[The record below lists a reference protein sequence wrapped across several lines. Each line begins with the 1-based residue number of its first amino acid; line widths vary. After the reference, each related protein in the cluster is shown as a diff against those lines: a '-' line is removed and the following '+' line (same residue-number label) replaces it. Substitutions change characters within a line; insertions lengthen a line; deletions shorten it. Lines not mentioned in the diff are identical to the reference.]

1 MEWKGRGDRTKQ
13 VPLELIGSN
22 AITAIRFW
30 KDPAY
35 RHLGEQAGSD
45 HRVKP
50 SGTTPP
56 PMTARV
62 TRLTQCRE
70 EALSTCFVVF
80 LRLTGTGFTV
90 ACTDI
95 RSTQF
100 VIVFLSL
107 VEPPLRPLVSS
118 SLSFCLPSISLL
130 AAPFF
135 ICGFLFL
142 SLLPIQGL
150 LGIVVK

>member
-1 MEWKGRGDRTKQ
+1 MEWKERGDRTKQ

-35 RHLGEQAGSD
+35 RHLGEQAGSSCQAKRHNTTND
-45 HRVKP
+45 
-50 SGTTPP
+50 GTS
-56 PMTARV
+56 
-62 TRLTQCRE
+62 E
-70 EALSTCFVVF
+70 SSHSTHSMSRRSAGPERACFVVF
-80 LRLTGTGFTV
+80 LRLTGTYTGCTV

-95 RSTQF
+95 TQF
-100 VIVFLSL
+100 VIVS
-107 VEPPLRPLVSS
+107 PPPSS
-118 SLSFCLPSISLL
+118 RLLLSFCLPSISLL

-142 SLLPIQGL
+142 FLLPIQGL